1 LPASTVFASGTGGQT
16 KWLACVRGL
25 SASCPKGHDVAFRIR
40 ALPAQVP
47 PREKTTALSGSADE
61 RREVVRGMFNRIA
74 PTYDILN
81 RILSLGID
89 RRWRSKTIERMGIS
103 ERSVVLDL
111 ACGTGDLMA
120 EAARKNAMAL
130 FGIDPSKEML
140 LRARSKLRYALTRT
154 YYLESFGEELPL
166 KSEICTH
173 AMIAFGI
180 RNVQERSRAFAE
192 LNRVLKPGGVLAVL
206 EFTPM
211 DRKLV
216 SWLFNL
222 YFQKILPLIGGLIS
236 RDRQAYQYLP
246 ESVARFVTSEDLIRE
261 AEGVGFTHRE
271 SKQFFFG
278 VATAILFEKP

>member
-1 LPASTVFASGTGGQT
+1 
-16 KWLACVRGL
+16 
-25 SASCPKGHDVAFRIR
+25 
-40 ALPAQVP
+40 
-47 PREKTTALSGSADE
+47 
-61 RREVVRGMFNRIA
+61 MFNRIA

-192 LNRVLKPGGVLAVL
+192 LNRVLKPGGVLLLIAPHEWEVHQS
-206 EFTPM
+206 PH
-211 DRKLV
+211 D
-216 SWLFNL
+216 
-222 YFQKILPLIGGLIS
+222 YFRYTRHGI
-236 RDRQAYQYLP
+236 QYLLD
-246 ESVARFVTSEDLIRE
+246 EAGLRLEDIAPAGGYFRLMSRRLLT
-261 AEGVGFTHRE
+261 GL
-271 SKQFFFG
+271 QFFPG
-278 VATAILFEKP
+278 VLKLPAALVLAPLALVMPLLEPLDHDKNFTLGYRCLARKAR

>member
-1 LPASTVFASGTGGQT
+1 MVKARDAPM
-16 KWLACVRGL
+16 
-25 SASCPKGHDVAFRIR
+25 RIR
-40 ALPAQVP
+40 AMPIQVP
-47 PREKTTALSGSADE
+47 PREKNTALAGSADE

-89 RRWRSKTIERMGIS
+89 RRWRSKTIERMRIS
-103 ERSVVLDL
+103 DRSIVLDL

-120 EAARKNAMAL
+120 EAARRNAMAI

-166 KSEICTH
+166 KDELCTH

-192 LNRVLKPGGVLAVL
+192 LHRVLKPGGVLAVL

-222 YFQKILPLIGGLIS
+222 YFQKILPMIGGLIS

-246 ESVARFVTSEDLIRE
+246 ESVARFVTSEDLIKE
-261 AEGVGFTHRE
+261 AEGIGFSHRE
-271 SKQFFFG
+271 SRKFFFG
-278 VATAILFEKP
+278 VATAILFEKA